1 MQSAFE
7 MSANYTDGVIKMI
20 FDFMQPA
27 PGEVVVSMIGVSERQ
42 VFVSERQ
49 VFVSERQV
57 FVGELLCLFTDPG
70 PGIPAS

>member
-49 VFVSERQV
+49 VFV
-57 FVGELLCLFTDPG
+57 GELLCLFTDPG

>member
-1 MQSAFE
+1 

-49 VFVSERQV
+49 VFV
-57 FVGELLCLFTDPG
+57 GELLCLFTDPG